1 VLAAASL
8 PLGCG
13 GDSETTTL
21 TVVRTEERTETVTE
35 TRTLAGP
42 RVTVRPRR
50 GELAFRGNGDR
61 TLPPIRVRRGGATL
75 RWSND
80 GPVFTLIGPSG
91 IIIDSV
97 AHSGSTY
104 LGAGR
109 WTLEVI
115 AAGNWTIAIPR
126 ARRAR

>member
-8 PLGCG
+8 PLACG
-13 GDSETTTL
+13 GDTETTTV
-21 TVVRTEERTETVTE
+21 TVVRTEERTETVKE

-42 RVTVRPRR
+42 QVTVRPRR
-50 GELAFRGNGDR
+50 GELAFGGNGDR
-61 TLPPIRVRRGGATL
+61 TLPPIRVRRGGTTL

-80 GPVFTLIGPSG
+80 GPVFSLIGPKG

-97 AHSGSTY
+97 ARSGSTY
-104 LGAGR
+104 LGPGR

-115 AAGNWTIAIPR
+115 AAGSWRIAIPR
-126 ARRAR
+126 AARTR